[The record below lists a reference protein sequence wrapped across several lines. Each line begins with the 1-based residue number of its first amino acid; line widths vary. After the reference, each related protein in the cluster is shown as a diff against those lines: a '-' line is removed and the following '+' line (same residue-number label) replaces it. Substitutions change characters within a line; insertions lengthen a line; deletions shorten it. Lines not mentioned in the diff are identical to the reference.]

1 LLSEVSEDEDKDEDD
16 DSSAMI
22 TGNLFAHGS
31 GVGGGG
37 GDDEYGGEEGDGEDD
52 LYFPNPDDADSV
64 PDAEVNKYSFLKHLC
79 HYMEGNKISN
89 ANRKCVEWTIPFEV
103 GTFVRTMDT
112 LRTADTKD
120 MVFDKYVNKIHDI
133 EDEHFETNSV
143 RTKMLRI
150 GSRLVSRICVVEI
163 CCVSGRVK
171 QSTSDRS
178 GTNFQES
185 VGCLTCQV
193 DPIRSSTQRS
203 RILLLFG
210 RMRI

>member
-103 GTFVRTMDT
+103 GTLVRTMDT
-112 LRTADTKD
+112 LRTADMKD
-120 MVFDKYVNKIHDI
+120 RVFDKYVNKIRDI
-133 EDEHFETNSV
+133 EDRLGAHKDAAHRFKAGKQDLCSRNLLRKWKSET
-143 RTKMLRI
+143 
-150 GSRLVSRICVVEI
+150 
-163 CCVSGRVK
+163 
-171 QSTSDRS
+171 
-178 GTNFQES
+178 
-185 VGCLTCQV
+185 V
-193 DPIRSSTQRS
+193 D
-203 RILLLFG
+203 F
-210 RMRI
+210 